1 MSLDGQAVLS
11 GVLSEA
17 ADRSGSAAQN
27 NLNGGL
33 QIMPEVAS
41 APRKRSRVI
50 EMTTSIARVGGY
62 EVAPEKFQEWILNS
76 GNTAMTFTTEAG
88 RRVADYN
95 IKRVALTD
103 AKSFDIGLAAVE
115 DLDYGEARGMDYMAS
130 SNVIFYEFIG
140 SPGLTAY
147 VQCLG
152 YLGIHS
158 DGLKLSNR
166 RFQFTVPLHI
176 LVASGD
182 FLAVAAELKD
192 ENSGQD
198 KVGAAGPKEKRLAVR
213 AQEAGGERSE
223 GEKGGSYFIITRDG
237 VRLPTRDKSNLQVR
251 CDQLE
256 FMWRAADRGLWKHMA
271 GSGYKLQPEAYWKV
285 ILEESEVLEQ
295 PEGSAFQRA
304 GKVSLFSGT
313 TIAKNTKSL
322 ELFLRGE
329 FGESDLNLDSFCT
342 GTKLSTSAHPC
353 VLQNGPL
360 IGALEALGTAL
371 EVLFSVH
378 FAEVCDDLI
387 EVLRG
392 HSRPLRLTDAGF
404 LNHTVE
410 RVLVKFFW
418 TVSKE
423 DEARDV
429 PNSDIKT
436 PMGCAAVL
444 KVMLADMVRELVD
457 VPKATV
463 IEKSFTVSMR
473 LRKERAIATPAG
485 SKARTRADL
494 KEGNSAS
501 VEQCGSHLGQLMKAM
516 KKNGTPL
523 KCVKGEECK
532 YRHGKLSDLTK
543 KSVEVL
549 VSSMPGWLQEC
560 ISPLIATCKGLK
572 P

>member
-11 GVLSEA
+11 GISLGA
-17 ADRSGSAAQN
+17 AESSSSAAQIN
-27 NLNGGL
+27 INGGL
-33 QIMPEVAS
+33 QITPEVVS

-50 EMTTSIARVGGY
+50 EMTSSVARVGGY
-62 EVAPEKFQEWILNS
+62 EAAPEKLQEWILNS
-76 GNTAMTFTTEAG
+76 GDTAMTFTTEAG

-95 IKRVALTD
+95 ITRVALTD
-103 AKSFDIGLAAVE
+103 VKPSDVGLAAVE
-115 DLDYGEARGMDYMAS
+115 DLDDGEVRDMDFMAS
-130 SNVIFYEFIG
+130 SNLIFYEFIG
-140 SPGLTAY
+140 SPGLMAY
-147 VQCLG
+147 IQCLG
-152 YLGIHS
+152 YLGMHP
-158 DGLKLSNR
+158 DGQKLANR
-166 RFQFTVPLHI
+166 RFQFTAPSHI

-182 FLAVAAELKD
+182 FLAIAAELKD
-192 ENSGQD
+192 ENNVQD
-198 KVGAAGPKEKRLAVR
+198 KVETAGPKEKRLAVR

-271 GSGYKLQPEAYWKV
+271 GSGYKLQPEIYWKV
-285 ILEESEVLEQ
+285 MLEESEVLEQ

-313 TIAKNTKSL
+313 SIAKNMKSL

-329 FGESDLNLDSFCT
+329 FGESDLSLDSFCA
-342 GTKLSTSAHPC
+342 GMKLSTSAHPC

-360 IGALEALGTAL
+360 INALEALGTAL

-378 FAEVCDDLI
+378 FAGVCDDLI

-410 RVLVKFFW
+410 RVLVKFFR

-436 PMGCAAVL
+436 PVGCAALL

-463 IEKSFTVSMR
+463 LEKSFTVSMR
-473 LRKERAIATPAG
+473 LRKERAIPMPAG
-485 SKARTRADL
+485 SKAKTRADS
-494 KEGNSAS
+494 KEGNSAG

-516 KKNGTPL
+516 KKNGMPL
-523 KCVKGEECK
+523 KCGKGEECK
-532 YRHGKLSDLTK
+532 YRHGKLGDLTK
-543 KSVEVL
+543 KSAEVL
-549 VSSMPGWLQEC
+549 VSTMPGWLQEC